1 MLVIAGINVCRGIMG
16 SAGEGASIMAVVA
29 WIGLG
34 HMGGP
39 MTANMVKAGHAV
51 RGFDLSAAALEAAVA
66 NGVEAVESV
75 EAAVQGADVVFT
87 MLPKGDH
94 VRSVYFG
101 DAGILAHAAQETL
114 LIDSSTID
122 IESAQAVHDA
132 AAAAG
137 FRFVDAPVSG
147 GMSGA
152 AAGTLTFMIG
162 GEAGAVADASDYIKP
177 MAANI
182 IPTGG
187 PTTGQAAK
195 ICNNL
200 MLFINLASTSEGAVL
215 ADRLGLDK
223 QVFWDIASV
232 SSGDSWALRT
242 WYPVPGV
249 VPTSA
254 ANNGF
259 APTFTAELANK
270 DIGLAIAAA
279 RSTQT
284 PLEIG
289 EHVQQLFQR
298 LIDGGQGAKDCSMIV
313 SLVDGSLQAG
323 QPAPAQQAPGRPA
336 NNEQGK

>member
-1 MLVIAGINVCRGIMG
+1 
-16 SAGEGASIMAVVA
+16 MAVIA

-34 HMGGP
+34 NMGGS
-39 MTANMVKAGHAV
+39 MSVNLVKAGHDV
-51 RGFDLSAAALEAAVA
+51 RGFDLNAEAVAAAVA
-66 NGVEAVESV
+66 GGVKPAGSIAEAVD
-75 EAAVQGADVVFT
+75 GADVVFS
-87 MLPKGDH
+87 MLPKGEH
-94 VRSVYFG
+94 ARAVYLG
-101 DAGILAHAAQETL
+101 DDGVLAHADTSTL
-114 LIDSSTID
+114 LVDSSTID
-122 IESAQAVHDA
+122 IASAQALHDA

-152 AAGTLTFMIG
+152 KAATLTFMIG
-162 GEAGAVADASDYIKP
+162 GEAGAVAEATEYIKP

-200 MLFINLASTSEGAVL
+200 MLFINLASTAEGAVL

-242 WYPVPGV
+242 WYPVAGV
-249 VPTSA
+249 VPTA
-254 ANNGF
+254 ASNNDF
-259 APTFTAELANK
+259 APTFTTELANK
-270 DIGLAIAAA
+270 DIGLAISAA
-279 RSTQT
+279 RDTGT

-298 LIDGGQGAKDCSMIV
+298 LIDSGKAGMDCSAIV
-313 SLVDGSLQAG
+313 KLVDGTLDTA
-323 QPAPAQQAPGRPA
+323 
-336 NNEQGK
+336 K

>member
-1 MLVIAGINVCRGIMG
+1 
-16 SAGEGASIMAVVA
+16 MATIG

-34 HMGGP
+34 NMGGP
-39 MTANMVKAGHAV
+39 MTANLVKAGHEV
-51 RGFDLSAAALEAAVA
+51 RGFDLNADAVAAAESAGVQPASSIADAVRGA
-66 NGVEAVESV
+66 N
-75 EAAVQGADVVFT
+75 VVFT

-94 VRSVYFG
+94 ARAVYLG
-101 DAGILAHAAQETL
+101 DDGVLAHADPSTL
-114 LIDSSTID
+114 LVDSSTID
-122 IESAQAVHDA
+122 IESAAALHEA
-132 AAAAG
+132 AAGKG

-147 GMSGA
+147 GISGA
-152 AAGTLTFMIG
+152 TAATLTFMIG
-162 GEAGAVADASDYIKP
+162 GEDGAVKDATAFIEP
-177 MAANI
+177 MARNI

-187 PTTGQAAK
+187 ATTGQAAK

-200 MLFINLASTSEGAVL
+200 MLFINLASTAEGAVL

-249 VPTSA
+249 VETA
-254 ANNGF
+254 ASNNDF

-270 DIGLAIAAA
+270 DISLAIAAA
-279 RSTQT
+279 KDTDT

-298 LIDGGQGAKDCSMIV
+298 LLDAGQGGKDCSMIIK
-313 SLVDGSLQAG
+313 LVDGSL
-323 QPAPAQQAPGRPA
+323 
-336 NNEQGK
+336 

>member
-1 MLVIAGINVCRGIMG
+1 
-16 SAGEGASIMAVVA
+16 MAVIA

-34 HMGGP
+34 NMGGS
-39 MTANMVKAGHAV
+39 MSVNLAKAGHEV
-51 RGFDLSAAALEAAVA
+51 RGFDLNAEAVAAAAAG
-66 NGVEAVESV
+66 GVKPAGSIAEAVG
-75 EAAVQGADVVFT
+75 GADVVFT
-87 MLPKGDH
+87 MLPKGEH
-94 VRSVYFG
+94 ARAVYLG
-101 DAGILAHAAQETL
+101 EDGVLAHADTRTL
-114 LIDSSTID
+114 LVDSSTID
-122 IESAQAVHDA
+122 IASAQALHDA

-152 AAGTLTFMIG
+152 KAATLTFMIG
-162 GEAGAVADASDYIKP
+162 GEAGAVAEATEYIRP

-200 MLFINLASTSEGAVL
+200 MLFINLASTAEGAVL

-242 WYPVPGV
+242 WYPVAGV
-249 VPTSA
+249 VPTA
-254 ANNGF
+254 ASNNDF
-259 APTFTAELANK
+259 APTFTTELANK
-270 DIGLAIAAA
+270 DIGLAISAA
-279 RSTQT
+279 RDTGT

-298 LIDGGQGAKDCSMIV
+298 LIDSGESGKDCSMIIK
-313 SLVDGSLQAG
+313 LIDGSLES
-323 QPAPAQQAPGRPA
+323 A
-336 NNEQGK
+336 N

>member
-1 MLVIAGINVCRGIMG
+1 
-16 SAGEGASIMAVVA
+16 MAVVA

-34 HMGGP
+34 NMGGP
-39 MTANMVKAGHAV
+39 MTANMVKAGHTV
-51 RGFDLSAAALEAAVA
+51 RGFDLSADALAGAVG
-66 NGVEAVESV
+66 NGVTAASSIADAVS
-75 EAAVQGADVVFT
+75 GADVVFT

-101 DAGILAHAAQETL
+101 DAGILANAAKETL

-152 AAGTLTFMIG
+152 AAATLTFMIG
-162 GEAGAVADASDYIKP
+162 GQNSAVADASAYIKA
-177 MAANI
+177 MAGNI

-200 MLFINLASTSEGAVL
+200 MLFINLASTAEGAVL

-242 WYPVPGV
+242 WYPLAGV

-254 ANNGF
+254 ANNDF
-259 APTFTAELANK
+259 APSFTAELANK

-279 RSTQT
+279 RSTNT

-298 LIDGGQGAKDCSMIV
+298 LIDEGEGGKDCSRIV
-313 SLVDGSLQAG
+313 SLVDGSL
-323 QPAPAQQAPGRPA
+323 
-336 NNEQGK
+336 NNSASIATA

>member
-1 MLVIAGINVCRGIMG
+1 
-16 SAGEGASIMAVVA
+16 MAVVG

-34 HMGGP
+34 NMGGP
-39 MTANMVKAGHAV
+39 MSANMVKAGHEV
-51 RGFDLSAAALEAAVA
+51 RGFDLNPDAVASAEAAGVKPVA
-66 NGVEAVESV
+66 SIAEAVD
-75 EAAVQGADVVFT
+75 GAEVVFS
-87 MLPKGDH
+87 MLPKGEH
-94 VRSVYFG
+94 TRAVYLG
-101 DAGILAHAAQETL
+101 EDGVLANARTSTL
-114 LIDSSTID
+114 LVDASTID
-122 IESAQAVHDA
+122 VESAQAVHDA
-132 AAAAG
+132 AAAGG

-152 AAGTLTFMIG
+152 QAGTLTFMIG
-162 GEAGAVADASDYIKP
+162 GEAGAVQDASGYIEP
-177 MAANI
+177 MSGNI

-200 MLFINLASTSEGAVL
+200 MLFINLAATAEGAVL

-223 QVFWDIASV
+223 QVFWDVASV
-232 SSGDSWALRT
+232 SSGNSWALQT

-249 VPTSA
+249 VSTA
-254 ANNGF
+254 ASNNNF

-279 RSTQT
+279 NDTQT

-298 LIDGGQGAKDCSMIV
+298 LIDSGEAGKDCSMIIK
-313 SLVDGSLQAG
+313 LVDGTLDSG
-323 QPAPAQQAPGRPA
+323 S
-336 NNEQGK
+336 

>member
-1 MLVIAGINVCRGIMG
+1 
-16 SAGEGASIMAVVA
+16 MAVIG

-34 HMGGP
+34 NMGGS
-39 MTANMVKAGHAV
+39 MSANLAKAGHDV
-51 RGFDLSAAALEAAVA
+51 RGFDLNPAALAAAETGGVKPAGSIAEAVA
-66 NGVEAVESV
+66 
-75 EAAVQGADVVFT
+75 GADAVFT
-87 MLPKGDH
+87 MLPKGEH
-94 VRSVYFG
+94 AKAVYLGG
-101 DAGILAHAAQETL
+101 DGVLAHADARTL

-122 IESAQAVHDA
+122 IAAAKELHDA
-132 AAAAG
+132 AAAGG

-152 AAGTLTFMIG
+152 KAGTLTFMVG
-162 GEAGAVADASDYIKP
+162 GEPGAVADASRFIEP
-177 MAANI
+177 MAANV

-200 MLFINLASTSEGAVL
+200 MLLINLASTAEGAVL

-223 QVFWDIASV
+223 KVFWDIASV

-249 VPTSA
+249 VPTA
-254 ANNGF
+254 ASNNEF

-270 DIGLAIAAA
+270 DIGLAISAAED
-279 RSTQT
+279 TGT

-289 EHVQQLFQR
+289 RHVQQLYQR
-298 LIDGGQGAKDCSMIV
+298 LIDAGESGKDCSMIIK
-313 SLVDGSLQAG
+313 LADGSLESA
-323 QPAPAQQAPGRPA
+323 
-336 NNEQGK
+336 K

>member
-1 MLVIAGINVCRGIMG
+1 
-16 SAGEGASIMAVVA
+16 MAVVA

-34 HMGGP
+34 NMGGP
-39 MTANMVKAGHAV
+39 MTANMVKAGHTV
-51 RGFDLSAAALEAAVA
+51 KGFDLSPNALAAAGAH
-66 NGVEAVESV
+66 GVEAAASIA
-75 EAAVQGADVVFT
+75 AAVQGADVVFT

-101 DAGILAHAAQETL
+101 EAGILANAATATL

-122 IESAQAVHDA
+122 IDSAQAVHDA

-152 AAGTLTFMIG
+152 TAGTLTFMIG
-162 GEAGAVADASDYIKP
+162 GESGAVADASGFIEP
-177 MAANI
+177 MSANI

-187 PTTGQAAK
+187 ATTGQAAK

-242 WYPVPGV
+242 WYPVAGV

-254 ANNGF
+254 ANNDF

-279 RSTQT
+279 RSTDT

-313 SLVDGSLQAG
+313 SLVDGSLQTGEA
-323 QPAPAQQAPGRPA
+323 APGPNAAASNQATPGPA
-336 NNEQGK
+336 ASNA

>member
-1 MLVIAGINVCRGIMG
+1 
-16 SAGEGASIMAVVA
+16 MAAVG

-34 HMGGP
+34 NMGGY
-39 MTANMVKAGHAV
+39 MSANLVKAGHAV
-51 RGFDLSAAALEAAVA
+51 RGYDVSPAAVA
-66 NGVEAVESV
+66 AARDHGVEPVDSIADAV
-75 EAAVQGADVVFT
+75 AGADVVFT

-94 VRSVYFG
+94 ARAVYLG
-101 DAGILAHAAQETL
+101 EQGVLALADTRTL
-114 LIDSSTID
+114 LVDSSTID
-122 IESAQAVHDA
+122 IESAQALHDA

-147 GMSGA
+147 GISGA
-152 AAGTLTFMIG
+152 EAGTLTFMVG
-162 GEAGAVADASDYIKP
+162 GAADAVQDAAGYIEP
-177 MAANI
+177 MAGNI

-187 PTTGQAAK
+187 ATTGQAAK

-200 MLFINLASTSEGAVL
+200 MLFINLAGAAEGAVL

-242 WYPVPGV
+242 WYPIPGV
-249 VPTSA
+249 VASA
-254 ANNGF
+254 ASNNDF

-270 DIGLAIAAA
+270 DINLAIAAA
-279 RSTQT
+279 RDTGT

-298 LIDGGQGAKDCSMIV
+298 LVDAGQSSRDCSMIV
-313 SLVDGSLQAG
+313 QLVDGTLAAG
-323 QPAPAQQAPGRPA
+323 TAPAPDATATRI
-336 NNEQGK
+336 

>member
-1 MLVIAGINVCRGIMG
+1 
-16 SAGEGASIMAVVA
+16 MATIG

-34 HMGGP
+34 NMGGP
-39 MTANMVKAGHAV
+39 MTANLVRAGHTV
-51 RGFDLSAAALEAAVA
+51 RGFDLSADAVAAAEAA
-66 NGVEAVESV
+66 GVTPVSGIAEVTE
-75 EAAVQGADVVFT
+75 GADVVFT

-94 VRSVYFG
+94 ARAVYLG
-101 DAGILAHAAQETL
+101 DDGILASADPSTL
-114 LIDSSTID
+114 LVDSSTID
-122 IESAQAVHDA
+122 IDSAAALHA
-132 AAAAG
+132 AAAEKG

-147 GMSGA
+147 GISGA
-152 AAGTLTFMIG
+152 KAGTLTFMIG
-162 GEAGAVADASDYIKP
+162 GEEGAVKDATAFIEP
-177 MAANI
+177 MARNI

-200 MLFINLASTSEGAVL
+200 MLFINLASTAEGAVL

-249 VPTSA
+249 VETA
-254 ANNGF
+254 ASNNDF
-259 APTFTAELANK
+259 APTFTTDLANK
-270 DIGLAIAAA
+270 DIGLAVAAA
-279 RSTQT
+279 RDTNT

-298 LIDGGQGAKDCSMIV
+298 LIDDGQGGKDCSMIIK
-313 SLVDGSLQAG
+313 LVDGTL
-323 QPAPAQQAPGRPA
+323 
-336 NNEQGK
+336 

>member
-1 MLVIAGINVCRGIMG
+1 
-16 SAGEGASIMAVVA
+16 MAVIA

-34 HMGGP
+34 NMGGS
-39 MTANMVKAGHAV
+39 MSVNLAKAGHEV
-51 RGFDLSAAALEAAVA
+51 RGFDLSPEAVAAAAAGGVKPAASIAEAVA
-66 NGVEAVESV
+66 
-75 EAAVQGADVVFT
+75 GADVVFT
-87 MLPKGDH
+87 MLPKGEH
-94 VRSVYFG
+94 ARTVYLG
-101 DAGILAHAAQETL
+101 ADGVLAHADTRTL
-114 LIDSSTID
+114 LVDSSTID
-122 IESAQAVHDA
+122 IASAQALHDG

-152 AAGTLTFMIG
+152 KAATLTFMIG
-162 GEAGAVADASDYIKP
+162 GEAGAVAEATEYIRP

-200 MLFINLASTSEGAVL
+200 MLFINLASTAEGAVL

-242 WYPVPGV
+242 WYPVAGV
-249 VPTSA
+249 VPTA
-254 ANNGF
+254 ASNNDF
-259 APTFTAELANK
+259 APTFTTELANK
-270 DIGLAIAAA
+270 DIGLAISAA
-279 RSTQT
+279 RDTGT

-298 LIDGGQGAKDCSMIV
+298 LIDSGESGKDCSMIIK
-313 SLVDGSLQAG
+313 LVDGSLES
-323 QPAPAQQAPGRPA
+323 A
-336 NNEQGK
+336 N

>member
-1 MLVIAGINVCRGIMG
+1 
-16 SAGEGASIMAVVA
+16 MAVIA

-34 HMGGP
+34 NMGGS
-39 MTANMVKAGHAV
+39 MSVNLASAGHNV
-51 RGFDLSAAALEAAVA
+51 RGFDLNAEAVAAAVA
-66 NGVEAVESV
+66 GGVKPAGSIAEAVD
-75 EAAVQGADVVFT
+75 GADVVFT
-87 MLPKGDH
+87 MLPKGEH
-94 VRSVYFG
+94 ARAVYLG
-101 DAGILAHAAQETL
+101 EDGVLAHADTRTL
-114 LIDSSTID
+114 LVDSSTID
-122 IESAQAVHDA
+122 IASAQALHDA

-152 AAGTLTFMIG
+152 KAATLTFMIG
-162 GEAGAVADASDYIKP
+162 GEAGAVAEATDFIRP

-187 PTTGQAAK
+187 ATTGQAAK

-200 MLFINLASTSEGAVL
+200 MLFINLASTAEGAVL

-242 WYPVPGV
+242 WYPVAGV
-249 VPTSA
+249 VPTA
-254 ANNGF
+254 ASNNDF

-270 DIGLAIAAA
+270 DIGLAISAA
-279 RSTQT
+279 RDTGT

-289 EHVQQLFQR
+289 GHVQQLFQR
-298 LIDGGQGAKDCSMIV
+298 LIDSGQSGMDCSMIV
-313 SLVDGSLQAG
+313 KLVDGTLDTSQ
-323 QPAPAQQAPGRPA
+323 
-336 NNEQGK
+336 

>member
-1 MLVIAGINVCRGIMG
+1 
-16 SAGEGASIMAVVA
+16 MAVVA

-34 HMGGP
+34 NMGGP

-51 RGFDLSAAALEAAVA
+51 RGFDLSADALAAAVDHGA
-66 NGVEAVESV
+66 TAASSIADAVT
-75 EAAVQGADVVFT
+75 GADVVFT

-101 DAGILAHAAQETL
+101 DAGILANAATETL

-132 AAAAG
+132 AAAAC

-152 AAGTLTFMIG
+152 AAATLTFMVG
-162 GEAGAVADASDYIKP
+162 GEAGAVADASAYIKP
-177 MAANI
+177 LAGNI

-187 PTTGQAAK
+187 ATTGQAAK

-200 MLFINLASTSEGAVL
+200 MLFINLASTAEGSVL

-242 WYPVPGV
+242 WYPLPGV
-249 VPTSA
+249 VSTSA
-254 ANNGF
+254 ANNNF
-259 APTFTAELANK
+259 APSFTAELANK

-279 RSTQT
+279 QSTGT

-289 EHVQQLFQR
+289 AHVQQLFQS
-298 LIDGGQGAKDCSMIV
+298 LIDLGEGGRDCTQIV
-313 SLVDGSLQAG
+313 SLVDGTL
-323 QPAPAQQAPGRPA
+323 PAPAPLKG
-336 NNEQGK
+336 